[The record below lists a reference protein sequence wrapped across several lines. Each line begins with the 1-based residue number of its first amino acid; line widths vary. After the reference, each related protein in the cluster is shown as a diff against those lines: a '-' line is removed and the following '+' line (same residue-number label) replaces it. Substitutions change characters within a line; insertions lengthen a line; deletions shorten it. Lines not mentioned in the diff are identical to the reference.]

1 MAAQLIRDRVEMECL
16 EGAWET
22 LEGNTGCR
30 VRGTIRFMATSLVHP
45 DEPARTLQRT
55 VEWTAPWMSFVYC

>member
-22 LEGNTGCR
+22 LEAT
-30 VRGTIRFMATSLVHP
+30 RGADFGAPFDSRLLLWCIQMNLHGRFI
-45 DEPARTLQRT
+45 ARWSGYYPRLHHI
-55 VEWTAPWMSFVYC
+55 V